1 VRSTKTQNDSFQA
14 IIRSSQRLQKI
25 AFSEREDNFFFILA
39 REKINEKQ
47 ANSKVKPQI
56 NELKASHH
64 FVIQFIFISMVV
76 LYILRKN
83 CTPPVPY

>member
-14 IIRSSQRLQKI
+14 IIQKI
-25 AFSEREDNFFFILA
+25 AFSEREDNFFILA